1 MNLYRKIFRSF
12 TAVAS
17 AASAILCGGCSVED
31 GSLDSV
37 RSRTYP
43 VEVVL
48 ENGVSTKV
56 SVSDG
61 VSLGW
66 EDGDR
71 LAVMALAGNVRSAK
85 SELEVTVADAAGA
98 VFKGTVKISERPET
112 CIFAYPSE
120 AGFTDDGHVIYSYGS
135 QDGSH
140 IPHLYGSC
148 QYDETALSCE
158 MRHVGGVM
166 HLKTPSE
173 VVSVTVRGN
182 GGEMVSSFVCN
193 PMTGEVVPSEDASS
207 EFTVSLSGQDSYISM
222 PPVNFAKGFSIICTA
237 ADGTRMYKSY
247 STDGGPD
254 SGFDFTAGLSVEI
267 SFEDYVAF
275 EAGVTVSASHTRDME
290 GRLDATSVSVAFAKS
305 GAPDKVM
312 SWGADVYGADGEL
325 VRTLAGHKSS
335 QAVQMGVVDSWDYL
349 PQGIYTLMP
358 YYSMYGQRVDM
369 EALEFSV
376 PAPEFSVE
384 ISGYTSYDKY
394 LAGDIDGANGCD
406 NSTVY
411 SISAMAGI
419 SDRILGNPRYQV
431 ALECSYDGAAVSS
444 ETGAV
449 SLGDMAGQSWAAHSV
464 SAECVFDGVA
474 VSASRDFHVTGLPYS
489 VSLNKGTTGWT
500 TDNVSAESS
509 YFKFSPSDAWALS
522 PKFHIP
528 GGIDAESVISAYAY
542 HSNALKSYA
551 PVVYVS
557 ASDVAIKG
565 GGSFSLESSI
575 NTTRTYVDNRLNV
588 QFTASLNALSIYV
601 YGTKGSL
608 DFPETDI
615 QSCVV
620 RYR

>member
-1 MNLYRKIFRSF
+1 
-12 TAVAS
+12 
-17 AASAILCGGCSVED
+17 
-31 GSLDSV
+31 
-37 RSRTYP
+37 
-43 VEVVL
+43 
-48 ENGVSTKV
+48 
-56 SVSDG
+56 
-61 VSLGW
+61 
-66 EDGDR
+66 
-71 LAVMALAGNVRSAK
+71 
-85 SELEVTVADAAGA
+85 
-98 VFKGTVKISERPET
+98 
-112 CIFAYPSE
+112 
-120 AGFTDDGHVIYSYGS
+120 
-135 QDGSH
+135 
-140 IPHLYGSC
+140 
-148 QYDETALSCE
+148 
-158 MRHVGGVM
+158 
-166 HLKTPSE
+166 
-173 VVSVTVRGN
+173 
-182 GGEMVSSFVCN
+182 
-193 PMTGEVVPSEDASS
+193 
-207 EFTVSLSGQDSYISM
+207 
-222 PPVNFAKGFSIICTA
+222 
-237 ADGTRMYKSY
+237 MYKSY

-489 VSLNKGTTGWT
+489 AAPPSSSGEHPWNKITGNITWNSDHVKLVYSAGQYPEISSPTFFLPTDVNVSLSTKIERN
-500 TDNVSAESS
+500 
-509 YFKFSPSDAWALS
+509 YYL
-522 PKFHIP
+522 
-528 GGIDAESVISAYAY
+528 
-542 HSNALKSYA
+542 L
-551 PVVYVS
+551 PVAGNLQVFC
-557 ASDVAIKG
+557 
-565 GGSFSLESSI
+565 GSEM
-575 NTTRTYVDNRLNV
+575 Y
-588 QFTASLNALSIYV
+588 Y
-601 YGTKGSL
+601 
-608 DFPETDI
+608 
-615 QSCVV
+615 
-620 RYR
+620 